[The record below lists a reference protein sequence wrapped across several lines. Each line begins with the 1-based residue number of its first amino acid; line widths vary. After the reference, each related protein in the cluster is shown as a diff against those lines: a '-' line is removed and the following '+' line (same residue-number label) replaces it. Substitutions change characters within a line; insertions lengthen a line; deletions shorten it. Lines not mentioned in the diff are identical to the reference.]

1 MYLEAY
7 FIALSCE
14 KFLSFITQACLK
26 LSYEFSLFS
35 QAPVFLLF
43 LNCVWELSRQFPSAF
58 EFSENFLLRFHDM
71 TLQCLYN
78 NFLFD
83 SPKQRVQASIYSRKS
98 SFFGDDDESMDTIES
113 NYEGP
118 IVSAWTNWRASLT
131 KEENEECLNPLYYI
145 FGSSDAHYDYN
156 STHPLQTEVTPPT
169 SLLTISDR
177 PVDLATAGNNGL
189 YRDSRESSP
198 GDLAL
203 DSKMRDYYQRGL
215 LMPETSMCSMQFW
228 SGYFFRY
235 VPELSSQ
242 QRDTQSALQKLES
255 RMVRNVRKMKDELN
269 ELELNVGSYTSD
281 LTSIIGEVLQTRE
294 KELSQDKEMTV
305 DQSLTAQPRLS
316 AVVYSYEAQ
325 DEFVEVDGPC
335 FEHSLSQDH
344 LVENGNLSQNSLLNR
359 PSLTLSLSQQKTTLA
374 EFTDALYLSQ
384 REEEGTNLQ
393 SIKHHLSPSNSPLP
407 PGRSPV
413 IKTRLKVTKSKGSDP
428 VIAAWQHSPQQ
439 SVKSSDDKFLFQK
452 SRGEGIVHSFS
463 EFSDV

>member
-1 MYLEAY
+1 MI
-7 FIALSCE
+7 FCLS
-14 KFLSFITQACLK
+14 L
-26 LSYEFSLFS
+26 S

-43 LNCVWELSRQFPSAF
+43 LDCVWQLSRQFPSAF

-98 SFFGDDDESMDTIES
+98 SFFGDEDEPIDAFEN
-113 NYEGP
+113 NYEGQ
-118 IVSAWTNWRASLT
+118 IVSAWTNWRSSLT

-169 SLLTISDR
+169 SLLPVPDR

-189 YRDSRESSP
+189 YRDSREASP
-198 GDLAL
+198 ADLAL

-215 LMPETSMCSMQFW
+215 LMPETSMCSMHFW
-228 SGYFFRY
+228 SGFFFRY

-242 QRDTQSALQKLES
+242 QRNTQAALQKLES

-269 ELELNVGSYTSD
+269 EVELAVGSYTTSD
-281 LTSIIGEVLQTRE
+281 LTSFIGEVLQTRE
-294 KELSQDKEMTV
+294 KELSQDKEMAV

-316 AVVYSYEAQ
+316 AVVYSYEGP
-325 DEFVEVDGPC
+325 DDVVEVDGPN
-335 FEHSLSQDH
+335 FENSLSQEQ
-344 LVENGNLSQNSLLNR
+344 LLENGNLSQNSLLSR
-359 PSLTLSLSQQKTTLA
+359 PSFTLSLSQQKTSLA

-384 REEEGTNLQ
+384 REEEKTNFR
-393 SIKHHLSPSNSPLP
+393 SIKNHLSPADSPLP

-413 IKTRLKVTKSKGSDP
+413 IKTRLKVTRSKASDP
-428 VIAAWQHSPQQ
+428 VIAAWQHSPKQT
-439 SVKSSDDKFLFQK
+439 SKTPDDKFLFQK
-452 SRGEGIVHSFS
+452 SPAAGIVRSFS